1 MSHNERHETVM
12 GWPSN
17 DARQSFL
24 ITPVMSI
31 RIAEHRFLCT
41 HAPCGTLNMFSL
53 SVHLWGV
60 DPHPFADLAI
70 KDYKSSRTA
79 ECFRW

>member
-24 ITPVMSI
+24 ITPVNEHTYSE
-31 RIAEHRFLCT
+31 IAT
-41 HAPCGTLNMFSL
+41 VNPGQN
-53 SVHLWGV
+53 
-60 DPHPFADLAI
+60 
-70 KDYKSSRTA
+70 SRPL
-79 ECFRW
+79 RDS

>member
-24 ITPVMSI
+24 ITPVN
-31 RIAEHRFLCT
+31 EHT
-41 HAPCGTLNMFSL
+41 YSGTQVPMHARPLRDS
-53 SVHLWGV
+53 
-60 DPHPFADLAI
+60 
-70 KDYKSSRTA
+70 
-79 ECFRW
+79 